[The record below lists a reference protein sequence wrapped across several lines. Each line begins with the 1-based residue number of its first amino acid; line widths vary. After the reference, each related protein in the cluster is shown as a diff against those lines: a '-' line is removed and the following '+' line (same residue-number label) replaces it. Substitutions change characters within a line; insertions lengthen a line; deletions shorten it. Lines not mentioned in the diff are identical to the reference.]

1 MDGIH
6 DLGGK
11 QGYGPIDVDEVDVP
25 FHHDWEAREWGIAQS
40 ARTPGITIDWWRH
53 CRELITPEDYLGRPY
68 FDSWAQTDFSTYI
81 EAGWMTVDDIGKFD
95 VAATVPAVGTKEN
108 SPAALTLEQVLQE
121 DRNHAFRFD
130 AEVDAEPKF
139 AAGQQVLTASH
150 GHAGHTRLP
159 QYARGRRGTI
169 QVCNGAHVFPDQS
182 AQGVEVHQY
191 CYSVMFMVDELW
203 ADELWAEAGGS
214 RDKVYLD
221 LWESYLAND
230 DTSVKR

>member
-11 QGYGPIDVDEVDVP
+11 QGYGPIEVDSDETP

-53 CRELITPEDYLGRPY
+53 CRELIMPVDYLGRPY

-81 EAGWMTVDDIGKFD
+81 EAGWMTMQDIGSGGSGD
-95 VAATVPAVGTKEN
+95 SSSADEPPPAL
-108 SPAALTLEQVLQE
+108 SLQQVMQE
-121 DRNHAFRFD
+121 DREHAFRFD
-130 AEVDAEPKF
+130 ADIDAEPAF
-139 AAGQQVLTASH
+139 TPGQQVITASH
-150 GHAGHTRLP
+150 GHRGHTRLP

-169 QVCNGAHVFPDQS
+169 EACNGAHVFPDLS
-182 AQGVEVHQY
+182 ARGVEVHQY
-191 CYSVMFMVDELW
+191 CYSVVFT
-203 ADELWAEAGGS
+203 AAELWAEAESS

-221 LWESYLAND
+221 LWESYLVAG
-230 DTSVKR
+230 

>member
-11 QGYGPIDVDEVDVP
+11 QGYGPIEVDSDETP

-53 CRELITPEDYLGRPY
+53 CRELILPEDYLGRPY

-81 EAGWMTVDDIGKFD
+81 EAGWMTVEDISAADAMTNHTDD
-95 VAATVPAVGTKEN
+95 VPPAT
-108 SPAALTLEQVLQE
+108 LTLEQVLQE
-121 DRNHAFRFD
+121 DRDHAFRFD
-130 AEVDAEPKF
+130 AEIDAAPAF
-139 AAGQQVLTASH
+139 GVGQQVMTSSH
-150 GHAGHTRLP
+150 GHSGHTRLP

-169 QVCNGAHVFPDQS
+169 QVCNGAHVYPDLS
-182 AQGVEVHQY
+182 AQGEEIHQY
-191 CYSVMFMVDELW
+191 CYSVMFMAEELW
-203 ADELWAEAGGS
+203 PEVQGS

-221 LWESYLAND
+221 LWESYLTEA
-230 DTSVKR
+230 

>member
-11 QGYGPIDVDEVDVP
+11 QGYGPIDVDEVDMP
-25 FHHDWEAREWGIAQS
+25 FHHDWEAREWGIS
-40 ARTPGITIDWWRH
+40 RCARAPEITIDWWRH
-53 CRELITPEDYLGRPY
+53 CRELIAPEDYLGRPY

-81 EAGWMTVDDIGKFD
+81 EAGWMKVKDIGAFD
-95 VAATVPAVGTKEN
+95 AMAEALAAGADDDP
-108 SPAALTLEQVLQE
+108 PAALTLDQVLQK
-121 DRNHAFRFD
+121 DRSNAYRFD
-130 AEVDAEPKF
+130 AEIDAEPLF
-139 AAGQQVLTASH
+139 APGQQVQTASH

-169 QVCNGAHVFPDQS
+169 QACNGAHVFPDLS

-191 CYSVMFMVDELW
+191 CYSVMFT
-203 ADELWAEAGGS
+203 ADELWAEAEGS

-221 LWESYLAND
+221 LWESYL
-230 DTSVKR
+230 SGFEK

>member
-11 QGYGPIDVDEVDVP
+11 QGYGPIEVDSDEAP

-53 CRELITPEDYLGRPY
+53 CRELIMPVDYLGRPY

-81 EAGWMTVDDIGKFD
+81 EAGWMTMQDIGSGGSGD
-95 VAATVPAVGTKEN
+95 SNGADEPPPVL
-108 SPAALTLEQVLQE
+108 SLQQVLQE
-121 DRNHAFRFD
+121 DREHALRFD
-130 AEVDAEPKF
+130 ADIDAQPAF
-139 AAGQQVLTASH
+139 TLGQQVVTASH
-150 GHAGHTRLP
+150 GHQGHTRLP

-169 QVCNGAHVFPDQS
+169 EACNGAHVFPDLS

-191 CYSVMFMVDELW
+191 CYSVVFT
-203 ADELWAEAGGS
+203 AAELWAEAESS

-221 LWESYLAND
+221 LWESYLVAG
-230 DTSVKR
+230 

>member
-11 QGYGPIDVDEVDVP
+11 QGYGPIEVDCDETP

-53 CRELITPEDYLGRPY
+53 CRELILPEDYLGRPY

-81 EAGWMTVDDIGKFD
+81 EAGWMTLQEAGSGKSANED
-95 VAATVPAVGTKEN
+95 SDEP
-108 SPAALTLEQVLQE
+108 PAALTLQQVLQE
-121 DRNHAFRFD
+121 DRDHAHRFD
-130 AEVDAEPKF
+130 AEIDAAPAF
-139 AAGQQVLTASH
+139 SAGQQVMTSSH
-150 GHAGHTRLP
+150 GHSGHTRLP

-169 QVCNGAHVFPDQS
+169 QVCNGAHVYPDLS
-182 AQGVEVHQY
+182 AQGEEVHQY
-191 CYSVMFMVDELW
+191 CYNVMFMAEELW
-203 ADELWAEAGGS
+203 PEAQGS

-221 LWESYLAND
+221 LWERYLVEA
-230 DTSVKR
+230 

>member
-11 QGYGPIDVDEVDVP
+11 QGYGPIEVDSDEAP

-53 CRELITPEDYLGRPY
+53 CRELIMPVDYLGRPY

-81 EAGWMTVDDIGKFD
+81 EAGWMTLQDIGSGGSGD
-95 VAATVPAVGTKEN
+95 SNSAGEPPPAL
-108 SPAALTLEQVLQE
+108 SLQQVLQE
-121 DRNHAFRFD
+121 DREHALRFD
-130 AEVDAEPKF
+130 ADIDAQPAF
-139 AAGQQVLTASH
+139 TLGQQVVTASH
-150 GHAGHTRLP
+150 GHQGHTRLP

-169 QVCNGAHVFPDQS
+169 ETCNGAHVFPDLS

-191 CYSVMFMVDELW
+191 CYSVVFT
-203 ADELWAEAGGS
+203 AAELWAEAESS

-221 LWESYLAND
+221 LWESYLVAG
-230 DTSVKR
+230 